1 MEVKFLKRLFIIL
14 PIIAIVSATMFLVFT
29 MALDDEAAQKV
40 EQTLRKIEIK
50 LGVYKDSGITGEGL
64 EFDKEFYPYFHFL
77 SEDGQKLYRQVYANA
92 KELEK
97 TFVPVVEMKSS
108 EVSNVVSAVYHDHP
122 ELFWFDGGFAYQFN
136 EEEICVQLTLHFN
149 EAAENIEEYREDFE
163 EKAKSLIQKAKT
175 KPSDYGMEKY
185 VYNYIIGHTQ
195 YDTTASM
202 HQSPYSALV
211 LGRSVCAGYARAFQ
225 YILIELG
232 IPTYYCTGEA
242 EGHAW
247 NIVKLEDGY
256 YNVDLTM
263 ANKHAREGAFL
274 NRTDKE
280 VSGTHKRSGYSTLL
294 PKCTAV
300 KYKSD
305 SQ

>member
-1 MEVKFLKRLFIIL
+1 VVWRFVIPENI
-14 PIIAIVSATMFLVFT
+14 
-29 MALDDEAAQKV
+29 V
-40 EQTLRKIEIK
+40 EQVKSAFGILE
-50 LGVYKDSGITGEGL
+50 DSGISGEGL
-64 EFDKEFYPYFHFL
+64 TFDTEMYPYYDCL
-77 SEDGQKLYRQVYANA
+77 SEEGKQLYAQVYANA
-92 KELEK
+92 LAEK
-97 TFVPVVEMKSS
+97 TTFVPIVDITTTEVE
-108 EVSNVVSAVYHDHP
+108 NVVKLVYYDHP
-122 ELFWFDGGFAYQFN
+122 ELFWMDSGYSYKYVEN
-136 EEEICVQLTLHFN
+136 NICVQITLRFN
-149 EAAENIEEYREDFE
+149 ETAENLSESRKVFE
-163 EKAKSLIQKAKT
+163 EKAFYIMEEASKLS
-175 KPSDYGMEKY
+175 SDYEKEQY
-185 VYNYIIGHTQ
+185 VYMALINMTE
-195 YDTTASM
+195 YDKQASI

-211 LGRSVCAGYARAFQ
+211 NGKSVCAGYARAFQ
-225 YILIELG
+225 YIMIELG
-232 IPTYYCTGEA
+232 IPTYYCAGMT